1 MPDPTLLKKVY
12 AHPLFTPEQMNEVC
26 RYHQQISIAKGDY
39 FIQVN
44 KYSNHFYILEEGM
57 ARAYVFDFRGNDI
70 TTQFFI
76 RVNIIIEP
84 YALFHR
90 MHAIEN
96 MVALSDCIAW
106 KIHFDHFQ
114 EAFHTMPAM
123 AEWGRLWMSE
133 NLTQLKLRSIEMI
146 TQDATTRYMR
156 LLETKPEIIQK
167 APLKH
172 IATYLGIT
180 DTSLSRIR
188 ARIS

>member
-1 MPDPTLLKKVY
+1 MPDHALLKKVY
-12 AHPLFTPEQMNEVC
+12 EHPLFTPEQIKEVC
-26 RYHQQISIAKGDY
+26 NDHQQISVAKGDH
-39 FIQVN
+39 FIKTN
-44 KYSNHFYILEEGM
+44 KYSNHYFILEKGM
-57 ARAYVFDFRGNDI
+57 ARAQVNDFQGNDI

-76 RVNIIIEP
+76 PGNIIIEP

-90 MHAIEN
+90 ALAIEN
-96 MVALSDCIAW
+96 VIALSDCIAW
-106 KIHFDHFQ
+106 KMDFDNFQ
-114 EAFHTMPAM
+114 KAFHNIPAM

-146 TQDATTRYMR
+146 TQDATTRYIR
-156 LLETKPEIIQK
+156 LLETKPEIIQQ

-188 ARIS
+188 AKIS

>member
-1 MPDPTLLKKVY
+1 MSHIALLKKVY
-12 AHPLFTPEQMNEVC
+12 HHQLFTDQQMERVC
-26 RYHQQISIAKGDY
+26 LLHQRVRVKKGDF
-39 FIQVN
+39 FIQIN
-44 KYSNHFYILEEGM
+44 KFSNHYFILEEGM
-57 ARAYVFDFRGNDI
+57 ARAQVIDFQGNDI

-76 RVNIIIEP
+76 PGNIIIEP
-84 YALFHR
+84 YAMFHR
-90 MHAIEN
+90 AVAIEN
-96 MVALSDCIAW
+96 VIALSDCIAW
-106 KIHFDHFQ
+106 KMDFNNFQ
-114 EAFHTMPAM
+114 NIFHNIPAM

-156 LLETKPEIIQK
+156 LLETKPEIIQQ

-188 ARIS
+188 AKIS